1 MAIVPLHPLNFWPD
15 ADKVMT
21 ALAARADEDGPY
33 RAVTGVLRR
42 LAADPFSRRLHTALL
57 MSPRLG
63 GVCAT
68 PAGVD
73 DWYVFWQRSL
83 ADKRTVEILLVH
95 QLPIGRP
102 ERLSA

>member
-1 MAIVPLHPLNFWPD
+1 MAIVPLYPLNFWPD

-21 ALAARADEDGPY
+21 ALAASTDEGGPY
-33 RAVTGVLRR
+33 RAVTGILRR

-57 MSPRLG
+57 ISPQLG

-83 ADKRTVEILLVH
+83 ADKRAVEILLID
-95 QLPIGRP
+95 QLLIGQS
-102 ERLSA
+102 ERQPA